1 MLKITIYKKPGLI
14 ALAAILIILVCGV
27 SIAAVPQESLV
38 GAWLFD
44 GKSGQTAEDSSENGH
59 SGEILGPKR
68 VQGKYGTALEFDGK
82 DDIVEI
88 PHDEAFDLVTYTVMA
103 WIKVDGPNGE
113 WQQTV
118 VGKGLLPAGK
128 PRNFGVYVENEPGG
142 FVLGINH
149 TSGNAWQSTK
159 GTTVIADGVWHHVAS
174 TYDGVSLLGYTDGNL
189 EAQNA
194 AANIPDHNTDPVRI
208 GRWAG
213 ERGDFIRGIID
224 EVAILNEA
232 LSEDEIKDAMTG
244 LTNAFGLAVKPSSK
258 LATTWSYLKSVR

>member
-1 MLKITIYKKPGLI
+1 MLKITMYRKSGMMI
-14 ALAAILIILVCGV
+14 LAAMLMYGFSV
-27 SIAAVPQESLV
+27 AAVPQEALV

-44 GKSGQTAEDSSENGH
+44 ESSGQIAEDSSDNGH
-59 SGEILGPKR
+59 NGEILGPNR
-68 VQGKYGTALEFDGK
+68 VQGKYGSALDFDGK

-88 PHDEAFDLVTYTVMA
+88 QHDEAFDLVTYTVMA
-103 WIKVDGPNGE
+103 WINVPGPNGE
-113 WQQTV
+113 WQQTI
-118 VGKGLLPAGK
+118 VGKGLLPAGS

-142 FVLGINH
+142 LVLGINH

-174 TYDGVSLLGYTDGNL
+174 TYDGAFLRGYTDGSM
-189 EAQNA
+189 EAEMA
-194 AANIPDHNTDPVRI
+194 TSVPPDHNTDPVRI

-213 ERGDFIRGIID
+213 ARGDFIKGIID

-244 LTNAFGLAVKPSSK
+244 PTAKP
-258 LATTWSYLKSVR
+258 